1 MRGKKED
8 WDDELLARAAGLKR
22 AGFTLKQIAEKL
34 DKPEGSVKLR
44 LSRIGAKRR
53 LNGNGGRGPKPIGR
67 IGLEMIETTYD
78 TIDLLGTSE
87 ERKTYDGTD

>member
-53 LNGNGGRGPKPIGR
+53 SGMYIGR